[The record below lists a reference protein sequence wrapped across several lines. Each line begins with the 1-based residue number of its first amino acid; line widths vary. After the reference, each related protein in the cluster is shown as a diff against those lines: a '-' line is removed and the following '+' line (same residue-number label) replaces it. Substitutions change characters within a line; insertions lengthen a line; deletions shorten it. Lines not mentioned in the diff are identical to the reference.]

1 MFCFM
6 LNKLRIMHW
15 WYKYTYN
22 HFFNYVYDCC
32 LTSSYVPTVTAEL
45 KYFNFQTVSHNII
58 FLSFQGFLLSIFKK
72 RSIMSLTFTYL
83 HFYWFCSVFLN
94 ILLMITFLLFWGW
107 KCNLKRVFNVFSSV
121 ESGREDLQCQTE
133 CFSVPQW
140 KDFIVHTKKPTWYKS
155 IIRFSNLIQVTT

>member
-32 LTSSYVPTVTAEL
+32 LTSLYVPTVTAEL

-58 FLSFQGFLLSIFKK
+58 SLSFQGFLYK
-72 RSIMSLTFTYL
+72 RI
-83 HFYWFCSVFLN
+83 
-94 ILLMITFLLFWGW
+94 
-107 KCNLKRVFNVFSSV
+107 
-121 ESGREDLQCQTE
+121 
-133 CFSVPQW
+133 
-140 KDFIVHTKKPTWYKS
+140 
-155 IIRFSNLIQVTT
+155 